1 MLNVGL
7 TRRQWLMTSAAAVGA
22 ATLGP
27 SAAAEGAQPATT
39 PARPP
44 LSIAAY
50 SYRQYLP
57 QNGKPGKITLADYM
71 EIAANLGFSAVEPTG
86 YYFTSEEPGY
96 VHALKAKA
104 HKLGLDISGT
114 AIRNDFCDPDAAKR
128 KSEIAHVK
136 HWIDVALWL
145 GAPHIRVFAGN
156 PHEGVSD
163 EQALAWAIECL
174 KECADYAGEHGVFLG
189 IENHGYLT
197 TSGDRVFEI
206 ASGVRHEWLGVNLD
220 TGNWDDNPYENIAR
234 AAPLAVNVQLKL
246 DVAGPEPK
254 TKVPADFA
262 RIFGILNDAGYRGY
276 VALEYEGKE
285 DPYTGV
291 PKFLADVRAGRDAA
305 VA

>member
-1 MLNVGL
+1 MNL
-7 TRRQWLMTSAAAVGA
+7 TRRQWLATSAALGA
-22 ATLGP
+22 AAVAGP
-27 SAAAEGAQPATT
+27 AASQDGLVPTRAGIRQ
-39 PARPP
+39 P
-44 LSIAAY
+44 LSVAAY

-57 QNGKPGKITLADYM
+57 QKGNPGKITLEDYM
-71 EIAANLGFSAVEPTG
+71 EIAAGLGLPAVEPTG
-86 YYFTSEEPGY
+86 YYFTSEEPDY

-156 PHEGVSD
+156 PHAGVAD
-163 EQALAWAIECL
+163 DQALAWAIECL
-174 KECADYAGEHGVFLG
+174 KESADYAGKQGVFLG

-206 ASGVRHEWLGVNLD
+206 ASGVGHEWLGVNLD
-220 TGNWDDNPYENIAR
+220 TGNWDDHPYENIAR
-234 AAPLAVNVQLKL
+234 AAPIAVNVQLKL
-246 DVAGPEPK
+246 DVAGPTPK
-254 TKVPADFA
+254 SKVPADFA
-262 RIFGILNDAGYRGY
+262 RIFKILNDAGYRGY

-291 PKFLADVRAGRDAA
+291 PKFLADVRAGQDAA
-305 VA
+305 S